1 MRIGYRTLLL
11 GVTLAF
17 ALTMLTPLA
26 HADPVGWYYY
36 FSGLTVSSP
45 SAPWNG
51 ADTAVS
57 GFLAFSAPLA
67 DNASPGAALVSL
79 CRQP

>member
-1 MRIGYRTLLL
+1 
-11 GVTLAF
+11 
-17 ALTMLTPLA
+17 
-26 HADPVGWYYY
+26 
-36 FSGLTVSSP
+36 VSSP